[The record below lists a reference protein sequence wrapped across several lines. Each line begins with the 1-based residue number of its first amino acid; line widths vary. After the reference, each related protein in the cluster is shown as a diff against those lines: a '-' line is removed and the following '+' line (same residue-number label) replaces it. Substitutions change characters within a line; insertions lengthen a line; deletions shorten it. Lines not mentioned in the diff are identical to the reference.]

1 MGSEMCIRDRS
12 NKALRASLLLA
23 MLLAFNR
30 RQRKLLDEAVLV
42 DDEVGDSPVGGD
54 KLIGGSAWLLCA
66 SGAKGDE
73 YRLWSAKGR
82 LARTHTGQNQ
92 SDSQSAL
99 SFSYSFLLTREQ
111 QAWDHKLQASQHKP
125 RWFFL
130 TGFLQMVQGNLTGP
144 GFSSTSPSSN
154 SNP

>member
-1 MGSEMCIRDRS
+1 MIATRSRWSVS

-42 DDEVGDSPVGGD
+42 DDEVGDSSVGGD

-73 YRLWSAKGR
+73 YTLWSAKGR

-99 SFSYSFLLTREQ
+99 SFSYSSYSL
-111 QAWDHKLQASQHKP
+111 
-125 RWFFL
+125 
-130 TGFLQMVQGNLTGP
+130 G
-144 GFSSTSPSSN
+144 SSRHGTISCKHHSTNHAGSS
-154 SNP
+154 